1 MRQAQIRQIL
11 FLIVLTVIYLA
22 FELGFNARL
31 LDVVGSRATPHD
43 IEELEF
49 FGRTLSGIAAA
60 LVVLQLMSTRRLATG
75 GRPSTLKIAVACVVT
90 ALLVFSA
97 IKLLV
102 NVLVDTRDGEF
113 RRIATNAGL
122 LQRSLVQGDLQ
133 LDGLVDD
140 DDVYARPEG
149 KAFLAVF
156 QVLLSNIDN
165 LDEKVEPKKRQ
176 VIRTDLQRQ
185 MKTFTFD
192 GREVRMTAPGIRGY
206 HQVYTSV
213 MGSVAE
219 RWKKYAGV
227 PVASDIGLAREQDR
241 AWGDYRRSLSRRGWT
256 PDNVPAR
263 YKGRLVQDVRKR
275 IPVPGDWQPHDRAT
289 FNEAVAQQYWRT
301 MRSRTVHVEGD
312 AIPPGLAYEDFVAR
326 PGVQK
331 LLRQAL
337 MVPAT
342 MNVAPNYTDVAGFK
356 RLYEGMLDRAVDEAL
371 PRFSASSADFGRGG
385 LHDKLGE
392 DAARAAIVPP
402 VALLCSLLG
411 AVGHFAK
418 LLYLIAKLVVWLRT
432 PAGQQ
437 PGRTATRAAGLALVL
452 TLACVW
458 TAFSFMQNGVTRS
471 ELFQQMSRVEGGS
484 QDESIGQALRRR
496 VLANVAHVVV
506 VGQAY
511 TYPFNE
517 AVRTRVLGGIKYGYH
532 GDAG

>member
-11 FLIVLTVIYLA
+11 VLIALTVVYLS

-60 LVVLQLMSTRRLATG
+60 LVVLHVLWTRRLRTG
-75 GRPSTLKIAVACVVT
+75 GQPSFLMIAVACAVT

-102 NVLVDTRDGEF
+102 NVLVDTRDADF
-113 RRIATNAGL
+113 RRVATNAGL
-122 LQRSLVQGDLQ
+122 LQRSLVQGDLH

-140 DDVYARPEG
+140 GVYARPEG

-176 VIRTDLQRQ
+176 VIRSDLQRQ
-185 MKTFTFD
+185 MKTFSFD
-192 GREVRMTAPGIRGY
+192 GRDVRMTAPGIRGY

-213 MGSVAE
+213 MQSVAD

-241 AWGDYRRSLSRRGWT
+241 AWLDYRNSLSRRGWT
-256 PDNVPAR
+256 PERVPAR
-263 YKGRLVQDVRKR
+263 YQGRVTQDVRKR
-275 IPVPGDWQPHDRAT
+275 IPVPADWQPHDRDT
-289 FNEAVAQQYWRT
+289 FNEAVAQQYWKT

-312 AIPPGLAYEDFVAR
+312 AIPPGLSYEDFVAR

-331 LLRQAL
+331 LLRQTL
-337 MVPAT
+337 MVPAS
-342 MNVAPNYTDVAGFK
+342 MSVAANYTDPASFK
-356 RLYEGMLDRAVDEAL
+356 RLYDGMLDRAVDEAL
-371 PRFSASSADFGRGG
+371 PRFSANAVDFQRGG
-385 LHDKLGE
+385 QHQKLGE

-418 LLYLIAKLVVWLRT
+418 LLYLIAKLIVWLRT

-452 TLACVW
+452 TLVCVW
-458 TAFSFMQNGVTRS
+458 TAFSFMQNNVTQS
-471 ELFQQMSRVEGGS
+471 ELFQQMSRAELGRD
-484 QDESIGQALRRR
+484 DESLGQALRRR

-532 GDAG
+532 GDAS

>member
-11 FLIVLTVIYLA
+11 FLIVLTVIYLS

-60 LVVLQLMSTRRLATG
+60 LVVLQLLLTRRLRTG
-75 GRPSTLKIAVACVVT
+75 GQPSYLKIAVACAVT

-97 IKLLV
+97 IKLIV
-102 NVLVDTRDGEF
+102 NVLVDTRDGDF
-113 RRIATNAGL
+113 RRIATNSGL
-122 LQRSLVQGDLQ
+122 LQRSLVQGDLH

-140 DDVYARPEG
+140 EVYARPEG

-156 QVLLSNIDN
+156 QVLLSNIEN

-192 GREVRMTAPGIRGY
+192 DREVRMTAPGIRGY

-213 MGSVAE
+213 MQSVAD

-227 PVASDIGLAREQDR
+227 PVASDIGLAREQDS
-241 AWGDYRRSLSRRGWT
+241 AWSDYRRNLSRRGWT
-256 PDNVPAR
+256 PENVPAR
-263 YKGRLVQDVRKR
+263 YQGRVVQDVRKR

-289 FNEAVAQQYWRT
+289 FNAAVAQQYWKT

-312 AIPPGLAYEDFVAR
+312 AIPPGLSYEDFVGR

-331 LLRQAL
+331 LLRQTL
-337 MVPAT
+337 MVPVN
-342 MNVAPNYTDVAGFK
+342 MPVASNYTDAASFK
-356 RLYEGMLDRAVDEAL
+356 RLYDSMLDRAVDEAM
-371 PRFSASSADFGRGG
+371 PRFSATNADFARGG
-385 LHDKLGE
+385 QHYKLGE

-402 VALLCSLLG
+402 VALLFSLLG

-418 LLYLIAKLVVWLRT
+418 LLYLIAKLVVWWRT
-432 PAGQQ
+432 PAGQE

-458 TAFSFMQNGVTRS
+458 TAFSFMQNGVTKS
-471 ELFQQMSRVEGGS
+471 DLFQQMSRVESGRD
-484 QDESIGQALRRR
+484 DESIGQALRRR

-517 AVRTRVLGGIKYGYH
+517 TVRTRVLGGIKYGYH
-532 GDAG
+532 GDAS

>member
-1 MRQAQIRQIL
+1 VRQAQIRQIL
-11 FLIVLTVIYLA
+11 ILIALTVVYLS

-49 FGRTLSGIAAA
+49 FGRSLSGIAAA
-60 LVVLQLMSTRRLATG
+60 LVVLQVLWTRRLRAG
-75 GRPSTLKIAVACVVT
+75 KPSFLKIAVACAVT
-90 ALLVFSA
+90 AFVVFGA
-97 IKLLV
+97 IKTLV
-102 NVLVDTRDGEF
+102 NVLVDTRDGDF

-122 LQRSLVQGDLQ
+122 LQRSLVQGDLH

-140 DDVYARPEG
+140 AVYARPEG

-176 VIRTDLQRQ
+176 VIRADLQRQ

-192 GREVRMTAPGIRGY
+192 GRDVRMTAPGIRGY
-206 HQVYTSV
+206 HQVYTTV
-213 MGSVAE
+213 MQSVAD

-241 AWGDYRRSLSRRGWT
+241 AWSDYRKNLSRRGWT
-256 PDNVPAR
+256 PETVPAR
-263 YKGRLVQDVRKR
+263 YEDRVVRDVRKR
-275 IPVPGDWQPHDRAT
+275 VPVPAGWQPHDRAT
-289 FNEAVAQQYWRT
+289 FNEAVAQQYWKT
-301 MRSRTVHVEGD
+301 LRSRTVHVEGD
-312 AIPPGLAYEDFVAR
+312 AIPPGLSYEDFVAR

-337 MVPAT
+337 LVPAN
-342 MNVAPNYTDVAGFK
+342 MNVAANYTDAASFK
-356 RLYEGMLDRAVDEAL
+356 RLYDGMLDHAVDEAM
-371 PRFSASSADFGRGG
+371 PRFSAQTADFQRGG
-385 LHDKLGE
+385 QHQQLGQ

-432 PAGQQ
+432 PAGQE
-437 PGRTATRAAGLALVL
+437 PGRTATRAAGAALVL
-452 TLACVW
+452 TLVCVW
-458 TAFSFMQNGVTRS
+458 TAFSFMQNGVTQS
-471 ELFQQMSRVEGGS
+471 ELFQQMSRAESGRD
-484 QDESIGQALRRR
+484 DESVGQSLRRR

-517 AVRTRVLGGIKYGYH
+517 AVRTRLLGGIKYGYH
-532 GDAG
+532 GDAS

>member
-1 MRQAQIRQIL
+1 MRQAQIRQL
-11 FLIVLTVIYLA
+11 LLLIVLTVIYLS

-60 LVVLQLMSTRRLATG
+60 LVVLQLLLTRRLRTG
-75 GRPSTLKIAVACVVT
+75 GRPSYLEIGVACVVT
-90 ALLVFSA
+90 ALVVFSA
-97 IKLLV
+97 IKGLV
-102 NVLVDTRDGEF
+102 NVLVDSRDGDF
-113 RRIATNAGL
+113 RRIAANAGL
-122 LQRSLVQGDLQ
+122 LQRSLVQGDLH

-140 DDVYARPEG
+140 EVYARPEG

-192 GREVRMTAPGIRGY
+192 GRDVRMTAPGIRGY

-213 MGSVAE
+213 MQSVAD
-219 RWKKYAGV
+219 RWKQYAGV
-227 PVASDIGLAREQDR
+227 PVGNDIGLAREQDR
-241 AWGDYRRSLSRRGWT
+241 AWSDYRRNLSKRGWT
-256 PDNVPAR
+256 PESVPAR
-263 YKGRLVQDVRKR
+263 YQGRVVQDVRKR
-275 IPVPGDWQPHDRAT
+275 IPVPGDWQPYDRAT
-289 FNEAVAQQYWRT
+289 FNEAVAQQYWKT

-312 AIPPGLAYEDFVAR
+312 AIPPGLSYEDFVAR

-331 LLRQAL
+331 LLRQTL
-337 MVPAT
+337 MVPAS
-342 MNVAPNYTDVAGFK
+342 MSVAANYTDAASFK
-356 RLYEGMLDRAVDEAL
+356 RLYDGMLDRAVDEAM
-371 PRFSASSADFGRGG
+371 PRFSARNEDFGRGG
-385 LHDKLGE
+385 QHYKLGQ

-402 VALLCSLLG
+402 VALLFSLLG

-418 LLYLIAKLVVWLRT
+418 LLYLIAKLVVWVRT
-432 PAGQQ
+432 PAGQE

-452 TLACVW
+452 TLVCVW
-458 TAFSFMQNGVTRS
+458 TAFSFMQNGVTQS
-471 ELFQQMSRVEGGS
+471 ELFQQMSRAESGRD
-484 QDESIGQALRRR
+484 DESAGQALRRR
-496 VLANVAHVVV
+496 VLANIAHVVV

-532 GDAG
+532 GDAS

>member
-11 FLIVLTVIYLA
+11 FLIVLTVIYLS

-60 LVVLQLMSTRRLATG
+60 LVVLQLMLARRLATG
-75 GRPSTLKIAVACVVT
+75 GRPSYLKIAVACAVT

-97 IKLLV
+97 IKMMV
-102 NVLVDTRDGEF
+102 NVLVDSRDGEF

-122 LQRSLVQGDLQ
+122 LQRSLVQGDLH

-140 DDVYARPEG
+140 GVYARPEG

-165 LDEKVEPKKRQ
+165 LDDKVEPKKRQ

-192 GREVRMTAPGIRGY
+192 DREVRMTSPGIRGY

-213 MGSVAE
+213 MQSVAE
-219 RWKKYAGV
+219 RWKQYAGV

-241 AWGDYRRSLSRRGWT
+241 AWGDYRRNLSRRGWT
-256 PDNVPAR
+256 PESVPAR
-263 YKGRLVQDVRKR
+263 YQGRVVQDVRKR
-275 IPVPGDWQPHDRAT
+275 IPVPAGWQPHDRAT
-289 FNEAVAQQYWRT
+289 FNEAVAQQYWKT

-312 AIPPGLAYEDFVAR
+312 AIPPGLSYEDFVAR
-326 PGVQK
+326 PGVQR
-331 LLRQAL
+331 LLRQTL

-342 MNVAPNYTDVAGFK
+342 MNVAPNYTDAAGFK
-356 RLYEGMLDRAVDEAL
+356 RLYDGMLDRAVDEAM
-371 PRFSASSADFGRGG
+371 PRFSASSADFARGG
-385 LHDKLGE
+385 QHHKLGE

-402 VALLCSLLG
+402 VALLFSLLG
-411 AVGHFAK
+411 AVGHFGK
-418 LLYLIAKLVVWLRT
+418 LLYLIVKLVVWLRT
-432 PAGQQ
+432 PAGQR

-458 TAFSFMQNGVTRS
+458 TAFSFMQNGVTQS
-471 ELFQQMSRVEGGS
+471 ELFQQMSRVEAGRD
-484 QDESIGQALRRR
+484 DESIGQALRRR
-496 VLANVAHVVV
+496 VLANVAHVIV

-517 AVRTRVLGGIKYGYH
+517 AVRTYLLGGFRFGYH
-532 GDAG
+532 GNAG